1 MLALMKVFAA
11 SLATA
16 TLSFVLFAY
25 AEESLPPGLT
35 RSGGVIMMQPIG
47 DSERSK
53 SVAYEHRPGAIRVLS
68 SGDRDLFTRAFEAAY
83 RSDWALATSLAA
95 QGHDPTARKLIEW
108 RRVLDKNSGATFSDI
123 DSFLKANP
131 QWPLH
136 EALLQRAEAA
146 ISPSLA
152 PAGVVAWFGTR
163 QPASAL
169 ARVRLGEALLAT
181 GQMNE
186 GRSLI
191 REAWRQGSF
200 ELPDEVAILQKDGT
214 FITRDDDRVRVDN
227 LLWRDLIED
236 AKRELPRLAPE
247 DAHVAEARI
256 QLRLDADRGL
266 RIAEQIR
273 PAMADTGLVFDRARA
288 ERHLGKNEEAEML
301 LLRVPSHD
309 PANAH
314 PLIWWSEFNAEARQA
329 LEDRNYHLAYAL
341 ASATGLTSGE
351 EYAEAEFLAG
361 WIALRRLSEPAVAS
375 SHFERVNS
383 ASGRPISRARAHYWL
398 ARALEAEGNSAGA
411 AREYSAAAQF
421 PQTFYGQLSQSRIDP
436 HPVLDLQDTPVELYP
451 VSDFDKEDLTQAMKV
466 LADLGEESLLRAFAA
481 RDLETYPTA
490 PHAKL
495 LADRLADWGFRE
507 IALRIA
513 KEKSYAGV
521 RMFDLT
527 HPVIA
532 LPPYRGAP
540 PAPEPALV
548 LGLIRQET
556 EFDPSSV
563 SGPGARGLMQ
573 LMPEAAGKAAQL
585 AGLPYRPA
593 DLLTDPA
600 YNMQLGMTEL
610 ADEITY
616 WGGSYVLSAAAYNA
630 GKHNVEKWIT
640 TFGDPRRPGADPVDW
655 IEQIPFTETRNYVQR
670 VLENTEVYRSRLA
683 QRGGPLQL
691 RADLYRPNPA
701 APESVLPVP
710 ADGGTATNQTA
721 ASPQGVERRSG
732 SGN

>member
-1 MLALMKVFAA
+1 MKVLAA

-16 TLSFVLFAY
+16 MLSFALFAY

-53 SVAYEHRPGAIRVLS
+53 SVSYEHRPGAIRVLS
-68 SGDRDLFTRAFEAAY
+68 SDDRDLFTRAFEAAY

-95 QGHDPTARKLIEW
+95 RGHDPTARKLIEW

-136 EALLQRAEAA
+136 ETLLQRAEAA
-146 ISPSLA
+146 ISPSLT
-152 PAGVVAWFGTR
+152 PAGIVAWFGTR

-169 ARVRLGEALLAT
+169 GRVKLGEALLAT
-181 GQMNE
+181 GQTNE

-191 REAWRQGSF
+191 REAWREGSF
-200 ELPDEVAILQKDGT
+200 ELPDELAILQKDGA
-214 FITRDDDRVRVDN
+214 FITRDDDRARVDN
-227 LLWRDLIED
+227 LLWRDLTED

-247 DAHVAEARI
+247 EARVAEARI

-266 RIAEQIR
+266 RMAEQIR
-273 PAMADTGLVFDRARA
+273 PVVADAGFVFDRARA

-309 PANAH
+309 PATAH

-361 WIALRRLSEPAVAS
+361 WIALRFMSEPAVAF
-375 SHFERVNS
+375 SHFERLNS
-383 ASGRPISRARAHYWL
+383 AAGRPISRARAHYWL
-398 ARALEAEGNSAGA
+398 ARALEAEGNISGAG
-411 AREYSAAAQF
+411 REYRAAAQF
-421 PQTFYGQLSQSRIDP
+421 SQTFYGQLSQSRIDP
-436 HPVLDLQDTPVELYP
+436 HPVLDLKDTPVEPYP
-451 VSDFDKEDLTQAMKV
+451 VSDFDKEDLAQAMKI
-466 LADLGEESLLRAFAA
+466 LADLGEESLLRAFAV
-481 RDLETYPTA
+481 RDLEIYPTA

-495 LADRLADWGFRE
+495 LADRLAEWGFRE

-513 KEKSYAGV
+513 KEESYAGV
-521 RMFDLT
+521 LMFDLT

-573 LMPEAAGKAAQL
+573 LMPDAAEKAAKT

-610 ADEITY
+610 ADEVTY

-630 GKHNVEKWIT
+630 GKHNVEKWIA

-670 VLENTEVYRSRLA
+670 VLENTEVYRSRLT
-683 QRGGPLQL
+683 QHGMPQQL
-691 RADLYRPNPA
+691 LADLYRPNPA
-701 APESVLPVP
+701 AAERVLPLE
-710 ADGGTATNQTA
+710 AEGRTATNQTA
-721 ASPQGVERRSG
+721 TSPQGIERRTG